1 MQPAEA
7 EPLAT
12 VRKSAAAEAKQ
23 AVEDRGLTR
32 AQAGESEVSRELIR
46 AHQDASYALALRFL
60 GVREGAQER
69 AQDAFIVRHQL
80 IAGLPGVYVRSDHFP
95 HDDEYSR
102 AAVKTV
108 MARLAA
114 PDRTPIVSVRQRR
127 HGSGDSDVNIDILRR
142 GAQTKAVTIVAQKPL
157 DLTIVNIVGSI
168 DLARL
173 EHHQGQFGVPKVGV
187 TEKAREPA
195 GRTRPAPQTRRPI
208 ARISSRPLLVVTTP
222 WRSV

>member
-12 VRKSAAAEAKQ
+12 VRESAAAEAKQ
-23 AVEDRGLTR
+23 AVEHRRLAR
-32 AQAGESEVSRELIR
+32 AQAGEREAFRELIR
-46 AHQDASYALALRFL
+46 AHQDASYTLALRFL
-60 GVREGAQER
+60 GVREGAQQR
-69 AQDAFIVRHQL
+69 AQDAFVVLHQL

-95 HDDEYSR
+95 HDDEYPR
-102 AAVKTV
+102 AAVKAL

-127 HGSGDSDVNIDILRR
+127 HGWGDTDVNIDILRR
-142 GAQTKAVTIVAQKPL
+142 GAETKAVTIVAQKPL
-157 DLTIVNIVGSI
+157 ELTILSIVGSI

-173 EHHQGQFGVPKVGV
+173 EHRQGQYGVPKAGV
-187 TEKAREPA
+187 TEEAREPA
-195 GRTRPAPQTRRPI
+195 GHTRSAPQTRRPI